1 MNKVFLITVGVIIA
15 LGVIGFAVLLIY
27 IKRPDSGREIAKAS
41 AEFKAD
47 QNFRSEPAKKLIEHL
62 KIGMTLEEVESLL
75 GNPNKKKESNGSLFW
90 FYILG
95 YSQYLDIQFDSDG
108 KVKKIES
115 RAPGLG
121 DTGYYK
127 LEK

>member
-1 MNKVFLITVGVIIA
+1 MNKVFLITFGVIIA
-15 LGVIGFAVLLIY
+15 LGVIGVTVLLIY
-27 IKRPDSGREIAKAS
+27 IKKPDSGREIAKAS

-108 KVKKIES
+108 KVKKIEAC
-115 RAPGLG
+115 APGMS